1 MDKILGLTIGE
12 PFDLKSWSGSS
23 FNFFSSLRSN
33 NKLLDVFNV
42 DLNKRQKFLYA
53 IPHLSFNRTKLRQ
66 KYLIHPLTFR
76 KRSAIATSIAR
87 EYEDADVIMQIGAM
101 FKVNSDSKPIV
112 AYCDGNLAISK
123 DSNRSFTEFVPQH
136 ILKKAFENE
145 KSVYEK
151 CSLIFTFSEW
161 LRKSMVRDF
170 ELPENKVFAIGA
182 GPNISLTEALEEK
195 KGYDQKTILFI
206 GKDFYRKGGDT
217 VIKAF
222 YIASKEIKDIK
233 LIIAGTNP
241 IHGVEARNIEFT
253 GYIDKNTNEGR
264 KKIIDLYKRASVFV
278 MPSVFEPFGIV
289 FLEAMLFKLP
299 CVGSSICAM
308 PEIIDE
314 DNTGFLINPG
324 DAEALAEK
332 LIILLKDEAM
342 LKKMGENGFERVMT
356 QYTWDNVV
364 SKIDILLNK
373 IA

>member
-23 FNFFSSLRSN
+23 FNFFTTMRN
-33 NKLLDVFNV
+33 HNKLLDVFNV
-42 DLNKRQKFLYA
+42 DLNKRQKILYA
-53 IPHLSFNRTKLRQ
+53 IPHLSFDRRKMRQ

-76 KRSAIATSIAR
+76 KRSAIATSIATK
-87 EYEDADVIMQIGAM
+87 YKDANIILQIGAM
-101 FKVNSDSKPIV
+101 YKINSNSKPIV
-112 AYCDGNLAISK
+112 AYCDGNLAISEN
-123 DSNRSFTEFVPQH
+123 SNRSFTEFVPQH
-136 ILKKAFENE
+136 ILKRVFENE

-161 LRKSMVRDF
+161 LRKSMIQDF
-170 ELPENKVFAIGA
+170 ELPENKVFTIGA
-182 GPNISLTEALEEK
+182 GPNISLTEAHDARKE
-195 KGYDQKTILFI
+195 YDQKTILFI

-222 YIASKEIKDIK
+222 YIASKEMKDIK
-233 LIIAGTNP
+233 LIIAGTDP
-241 IHGVEARNIEFT
+241 IHGVEGRNIEFT

-264 KKIIDLYKRASVFV
+264 RKIIDLYKRASVFV

-299 CVGSSICAM
+299 CVGSDICAM

-314 DNTGFLINPG
+314 GNTGFLIQPG

-332 LIILLKDEAM
+332 LIILLKDKTM
-342 LKKMGENGFERVMT
+342 LQQMGEKAFERVMT
-356 QYTWDNVV
+356 YYTWNNIVN
-364 SKIDILLNK
+364 KIDILLNK
-373 IA
+373 LT